1 MSNDDQEKVITA
13 DRLEIILGR
22 LENKIDA
29 KFNAIDAQRLLAWAT
44 IAAIIAQIANAWII
58 HLKCATL
65 P

>member
-1 MSNDDQEKVITA
+1 
-13 DRLEIILGR
+13 